1 MPDSNISI
9 VVAVAIL
16 HRLLSIQKTEYQY
29 QLVNN
34 KKVSLSYFFKL
45 KNISDLVLLNGYSR
59 G

>member
-9 VVAVAIL
+9 VVAVAFL

-29 QLVNN
+29 QLVKN